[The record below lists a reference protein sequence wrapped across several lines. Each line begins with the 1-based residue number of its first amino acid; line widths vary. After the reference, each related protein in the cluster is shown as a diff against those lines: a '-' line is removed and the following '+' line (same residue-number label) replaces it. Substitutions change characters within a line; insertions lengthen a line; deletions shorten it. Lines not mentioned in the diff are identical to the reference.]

1 MVPEFAMKS
10 PLNPL
15 DADVP
20 ARSVRVHASLPGK
33 ERRNRFA
40 PLVSFLVHA
49 IVIYLAI
56 RVTTAVTM
64 PQHSPIG
71 DAIQLVLGGG
81 GGGGQGGSAFE
92 HAVPPPPPPPVT
104 PPLQPPPMPVPAVT
118 PPPVVPPPPAAA
130 PEPSSALPTT
140 GAGTGAGTGGGN
152 GPGSGTGTGSGQG
165 PGTGSGSGGGNG
177 TGKGI
182 SQPVWK
188 QATLPPMDKTPK
200 KLRGKQ
206 VDVTFTVSADGRAL
220 SWTVTPPIEDRG
232 FAKIF
237 EEVIRNYRFT
247 PATDA
252 NGKPIPGTVTVSFT
266 F

>member
-1 MVPEFAMKS
+1 MKS
-10 PLNPL
+10 SPLPL

-20 ARSVRVHASLPGK
+20 ARSVRVHASLPGT

-40 PLVSFLVHA
+40 PAISFLLHA

-56 RVTTAVTM
+56 RMTAAVTM

-92 HAVPPPPPPPVT
+92 HAVPPPPLPPVT
-104 PPLQPPPMPVPAVT
+104 PPVQPPPMPVPAVT
-118 PPPVVPPPPAAA
+118 PPPVVPPPAPPAVV
-130 PEPSSALPTT
+130 EPSSPLPVA
-140 GAGTGAGTGGGN
+140 GAGTGTGSGGGN
-152 GPGSGTGTGSGQG
+152 GPGRGPGTGSGQG

-177 TGKGI
+177 AGKGV
-182 SQPVWK
+182 SQPMWK
-188 QATLPPMDKTPK
+188 QMPLPPMDKTPK
-200 KLRGKQ
+200 KLRGKD
-206 VDVTFTVSADGRAL
+206 VAVTFMVSADGRAL
-220 SWTVTPPIEDRG
+220 AWTVTPPIEDRN

-237 EEVIRNYRFT
+237 EEVLRNFRFF

-252 NGKPIPGTVTVSFT
+252 TGKPIPGTVTFT
-266 F
+266 YTF